1 MKKAIKERILPF
13 FKKNLIIALIV
24 IMVIVGL
31 SVSKLNVN
39 TVDKLVSDT
48 ATTFITVS
56 IIKGGADLI
65 EGSTILGVEVGDVVQ
80 PVLDAVE
87 LV

>member
-39 TVDKLVSDT
+39 TVDKLGKSMQPDEEDKQIIVQAMLPEPAETKLIT
-48 ATTFITVS
+48 AN
-56 IIKGGADLI
+56 
-65 EGSTILGVEVGDVVQ
+65 
-80 PVLDAVE
+80 
-87 LV
+87 